1 MKRFFIWGVLAAA
14 LLSATS
20 CSKDEEENQPITAVV
35 DFEGEAW
42 KEFVAL
48 NVGSTYSSEVVT
60 ADYLWQDE
68 ATSLTPNNIT
78 AEWDGVSYLS
88 SGFAVSSFN
97 SNCLEK
103 FNIYGA
109 YLRDLYVYNAEN
121 EDATKG
127 GGNGGS
133 DNFLVGYGNYEGDE
147 SGEWGDED
155 FRPTLTFADGKAR
168 TIQGCYVNSTTY
180 FVSITELGNEFSPAL
195 QAGEKIN
202 TVPATCRIG
211 YDWRL
216 VPELSVGWAKDQ
228 IVAACE
234 KVKAEMPGSDYSVIW
249 RGADDP
255 TLVPKDTDLVETFFA
270 SGKTYLGKEME
281 FSVSP
286 GMDDQKYVV
295 QKGKLETC
303 IVYGPGRLTLA
314 HKADEY
320 VNIEEM
326 KTAAK
331 IMALSAVNLLGL
343 EE

>member
-35 DFEGEAW
+35 DFEGEEW

-68 ATSLTPNNIT
+68 ATTLAPANIT

-109 YLRDLYVYNAEN
+109 YLRDLYVYNAKN
-121 EDATKG
+121 EDAAKG

-168 TIQGCYVNSTTY
+168 TIKGCYVNSTTY

-195 QAGEKIN
+195 QAGEKI
-202 TVPATCRIG
+202 TLTATG
-211 YDWRL
+211 YDKMRRKTG
-216 VPELSVGWAKDQ
+216 SVT
-228 IVAACE
+228 
-234 KVKAEMPGSDYSVIW
+234 M
-249 RGADDP
+249 
-255 TLVPKDTDLVETFFA
+255 
-270 SGKTYLGKEME
+270 
-281 FSVSP
+281 
-286 GMDDQKYVV
+286 
-295 QKGKLETC
+295 
-303 IVYGPGRLTLA
+303 TLA
-314 HKADEY
+314 EKG
-320 VNIEEM
+320 NIT
-326 KTAAK
+326 KSWRAWD
-331 IMALSAVNLLGL
+331 LSALGAVVSVRFNITGGPTD
-343 EE
+343 ECGMMSPKYFAIDDITVEWDDSAQAE